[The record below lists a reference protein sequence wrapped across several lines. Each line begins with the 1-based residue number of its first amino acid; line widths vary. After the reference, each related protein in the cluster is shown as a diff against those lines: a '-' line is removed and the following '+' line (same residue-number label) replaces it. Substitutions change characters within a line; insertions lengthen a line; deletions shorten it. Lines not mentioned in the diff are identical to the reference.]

1 MLGYYVWLLFCIV
14 RLNVN
19 AIANVRASTFV
30 IVSSIGSPGS
40 ARVRG
45 RTWAWQIL
53 TPSPHS
59 NPSLRKIDERS
70 QFEGEILYLSY

>member
-53 TPSPHS
+53 TLSPHS
-59 NPSLRKIDERS
+59 TPSLRKIDERS
-70 QFEGEILYLSY
+70 QFEGEILYLSD

>member
-1 MLGYYVWLLFCIV
+1 MLCYYVWLLFCIV

-30 IVSSIGSPGS
+30 IVSSIETPGS

-45 RTWAWQIL
+45 RIWAWQVL
-53 TPSPHS
+53 ALLSHS
-59 NPSLRKIDERS
+59 TPSLRKIGVKG
-70 QFEGEILYLSY
+70 QFEGEIRDLSY